1 MIIDKVDTGSSS
13 LKGFRSSLKD
23 VRLDR
28 TTVNP
33 VAVEKE
39 LEKSTEVARSLRTP
53 LERSAS
59 SIRREPKGAAQ
70 HARVWRWK
78 AGDRRGYVW
87 DKLMM
92 DREEGEGH
100 QREVGAR

>member
-39 LEKSTEVARSLRTP
+39 LEKSTEVAWSLRTP

-59 SIRREPKGAAQ
+59 SIRRERKELRNMLEFGVGKQAI
-70 HARVWRWK
+70 
-78 AGDRRGYVW
+78 D
-87 DKLMM
+87 
-92 DREEGEGH
+92 EGMYGIS
-100 QREVGAR
+100 

>member
-33 VAVEKE
+33 VA

-59 SIRREPKGAAQ
+59 SIRRERKELRNMLEFGVGKQAI
-70 HARVWRWK
+70 
-78 AGDRRGYVW
+78 D
-87 DKLMM
+87 
-92 DREEGEGH
+92 EGMYGIS
-100 QREVGAR
+100 

>member
-33 VAVEKE
+33 VTVEKE

-59 SIRREPKGAAQ
+59 SIRRERKELRNMLEFGVGKQAI
-70 HARVWRWK
+70 
-78 AGDRRGYVW
+78 D
-87 DKLMM
+87 
-92 DREEGEGH
+92 EGMHGIS
-100 QREVGAR
+100 

>member
-23 VRLDR
+23 VRRDR

-59 SIRREPKGAAQ
+59 SIRRERKELRNMLEFGVGKQAI
-70 HARVWRWK
+70 
-78 AGDRRGYVW
+78 D
-87 DKLMM
+87 
-92 DREEGEGH
+92 EGMYGIS
-100 QREVGAR
+100 

>member
-23 VRLDR
+23 VRQDR

-39 LEKSTEVARSLRTP
+39 LEKSAEVARSLRTP

-59 SIRREPKGAAQ
+59 SIRRERKELRNMLEFGVGKQAI
-70 HARVWRWK
+70 
-78 AGDRRGYVW
+78 D
-87 DKLMM
+87 
-92 DREEGEGH
+92 EGMLGMC
-100 QREVGAR
+100 G